1 MRMTID
7 RIEEGI
13 AVLIS
18 RDDPAVRVPV
28 PVTLLPPGSME
39 GDSIRVSLER
49 DGEATA
55 AARDRVS
62 LLLEK
67 LKKKHQE

>member
-1 MRMTID
+1 MKMIID

-18 RDDPAVRVPV
+18 QDDPAVRVPI
-28 PVTLLPPGSME
+28 PVTLLPPGSGE
-39 GDSIRVSLER
+39 GDCIRVSLER
-49 DGEATA
+49 DGDATT

-67 LKKKHQE
+67 LKKKE